1 MADAYGYIYLVW
13 GRYSMGRYRQIEEI
27 VKLMN
32 TPEAIRN
39 TSIIAHVDHG
49 KTTLSDSLLAAAG
62 IISEQTAGQRLFLD
76 SWELEQKRQM
86 TVFAS
91 NISLAHTYE
100 GKDYLI
106 NLIDTPGHIDFSGAV
121 TRSLRA
127 VDGALVVVDAVEG
140 PMTQTETVLM
150 QALRERVQPILFINK
165 VDRLIKELKLTSEE
179 IQRKFAKIIVRINS
193 LIEKYAPP
201 EHKKDWQVTVEDG
214 RVAFGSALHK
224 WGLNLPHMK
233 TKNVS
238 FKDIVDAYTGEPD
251 EIGRKVDALSKKAP
265 LYEPILDMFCEHLP
279 NPFQAQ
285 PYRQSQIW
293 PGDSSSSI
301 GKGMGK
307 VDPGGPL
314 LMCITTIEVDP
325 HSGVVAIGRVFS
337 GTVEKG
343 KTVQLVA
350 SHQKG
355 AIQQVY
361 MSMATDRVIVE
372 KIPAGN
378 IAALSGLPSI
388 HVGETVAEGGVETQP
403 FEGLKYVSD
412 PVVTVAVEPEDVKD
426 LPLFDKVMH
435 KLTLEDPNLHFKIN
449 KESGEFLLSGMGE
462 LHLEVT
468 AYRMQ
473 EAALKVKISKPI
485 VIYRE
490 TITQDYQGPPIMG
503 KSPNKHNRLW
513 VTLETL
519 PDEIIEAIKAG
530 KISEMQTRDERQK
543 ILAKQFGWKTD
554 DARHVIAIEGTN
566 ILVNKIKGRQYVEEV
581 LDHVKSGFRE
591 AVYTSVLAKEPA
603 YGLKVNLE
611 DIMIHDDPVHRGPAQ
626 ILPMTWRPIWCSFL
640 LSNPKLL
647 EPIISFECKVP
658 NQFVSSV
665 IAIVQ
670 KRRGKILDMVTEED
684 MVIVK
689 AEMPVAESFGLADEL
704 RSSTQGRAFWATQFS
719 RWAPVPESMQAD
731 IIRQIRERR
740 GLSATPPRAEEFYE
754 EA

>member
-1 MADAYGYIYLVW
+1 
-13 GRYSMGRYRQIEEI
+13 MGRYRQIEEI

-32 TPEAIRN
+32 DREMVRN

-62 IISEQTAGQRLFLD
+62 IISEQTAGQKLFLD

-91 NISLAHTYE
+91 NISLTHTYK
-100 GKDYLI
+100 GKEYLI

-150 QALRERVQPILFINK
+150 QALRERVKPILFINK
-165 VDRLIKELKLTSEE
+165 VDRLIKEIKLTPEE
-179 IQRKFAKIIVRINS
+179 IQRKFAKIIARINN
-193 LIEKYAPP
+193 LIEKYAPS
-201 EHKKDWQVTVEDG
+201 EHKKDWQVNVEEG

-233 TKNVS
+233 AKGVS
-238 FKDIVDAYTGEPD
+238 FKDIIDAYTGEPED
-251 EIGRKVDALSKKAP
+251 IARKVDALSKKAP

-279 NPFQAQ
+279 NPLQAQ

-293 PGDSSSSI
+293 PGDPTSPV
-301 GKGMGK
+301 GKGMAK
-307 VDPGGPL
+307 VDPNGPL

-343 KTVQLVA
+343 KVVNLVT
-350 SHQKG
+350 SRQKG
-355 AIQQVY
+355 TIQQVY
-361 MSMATDRVIVE
+361 MSMAADRVIVD
-372 KIPAGN
+372 KVPAGN
-378 IAALSGLPSI
+378 IAALSGLPSV
-388 HVGETVAEGGVETQP
+388 HVGETVAEEGVETHP

-426 LPLFDKVMH
+426 LPLFDKVIH
-435 KLTLEDPNLHFKIN
+435 KLTLEDPNLHFIIN
-449 KESGEFLLSGMGE
+449 KESGEYLLSGMGE

-473 EAALKVKISKPI
+473 EAGLKVKISKPI

-490 TITQDYQGPPIMG
+490 TISHDYKGPPIMG
-503 KSPNKHNRLW
+503 KSPNKHSKLW
-513 VTLETL
+513 VTLEKL
-519 PDEIIEAIKAG
+519 PEEVIEAIRAE

-543 ILAKQFGWKTD
+543 ILKQFGWSTE
-554 DARHVIAIEGTN
+554 DARNVIAIEGTN
-566 ILVNKIKGRQYVEEV
+566 ILVNRIKGRQYVEEV
-581 LDHVKSGFRE
+581 IDHVKSGFRE
-591 AVYTSVLAKEPA
+591 AVHTSVLAKEPA

-611 DIMIHDDPVHRGPAQ
+611 DIMVHEDPVHRGPAQ
-626 ILPMTWRPIWCSFL
+626 ILPMTWRPIWCCFL
-640 LSNPKLL
+640 LSDPKLL
-647 EPIISFECKVP
+647 EPLLSFECKVP
-658 NQFVSSV
+658 NDFVSSV

-670 KRRGKILDMVTEED
+670 KRRGKILDMVNEED
-684 MVIVK
+684 MVVVK
-689 AEMPVAESFGLADEL
+689 AEMPVAESFGIADEL

-719 RWAPVPESMQAD
+719 RWAPVPESMQAE
-731 IIRQIRERR
+731 IIAQIRKRR
-740 GLSATPPRAEEFYE
+740 GLSPTPPDAREFYE

>member
-1 MADAYGYIYLVW
+1 
-13 GRYSMGRYRQIEEI
+13 MGRYRQVDEI

-32 TPEAIRN
+32 SPEIVRN

-62 IISEQTAGQRLFLD
+62 IISEKTAGQKLFLD

-91 NISLAHTYE
+91 NISLVHSF
-100 GKDYLI
+100 KDRDYLI

-150 QALRERVQPILFINK
+150 QALRERVKPILFINK
-165 VDRLIKELKLTSEE
+165 VDRLIKEIKLTPEE
-179 IQRKFAKIIVRINS
+179 IQRKFAKVILRINN

-224 WGLNLPHMK
+224 WGLNLTHMRAK
-233 TKNVS
+233 GVT
-238 FKDIVDAYTGEPD
+238 FKEIVDSYTGEYED
-251 EIGRKVDALSKKAP
+251 VGRKVDALSKKAP
-265 LYEPILDMFCEHLP
+265 LHEPILDMFVEQLP
-279 NPFQAQ
+279 NPYQAQ
-285 PYRQSQIW
+285 PYRQGQIW
-293 PGDSSSSI
+293 PGDPNSEV
-301 GKGMGK
+301 GKSMAK
-307 VDPGGPL
+307 VDPKGPL
-314 LMCITTIEVDP
+314 LMCVTTIEVDP
-325 HSGVVAIGRVFS
+325 HSGLVAIGRVFS

-343 KTVQLVA
+343 KLVDLIS

-355 AIQQVY
+355 TIQQVY
-361 MSMATDRVIVE
+361 MSMAADREIIDQV
-372 KIPAGN
+372 PAGN
-378 IAALSGLPSI
+378 IAAMSGLPSI
-388 HVGETVAEGGVETQP
+388 HVGETVAEVGVQTHA

-412 PVVTVAVEPEDVKD
+412 PVVTVAVEPADVKD

-435 KLTLEDPNLHFKIN
+435 KLTTEDPNLHFLIN
-449 KESGEFLLSGMGE
+449 KESGEYLLSGMGE
-462 LHLEVT
+462 LHLEIT

-473 EAALKVKISKPI
+473 EAGLKVKTSKPI

-490 TITQDYQGPPIMG
+490 TISHDYKGPAIMG
-503 KSPNKHNRLW
+503 KSPNKHNKLW
-513 VTLETL
+513 VIIEKL
-519 PDEIIEAIKAG
+519 PDDIIEAIRSG

-543 ILAKQFGWKTD
+543 VLKGFGWSTE
-554 DARHVIAIEGTN
+554 DARSVVAIEGN
-566 ILVNKIKGRQYVEEV
+566 NLLVNRIKGRQYVDEIM
-581 LDHVKSGFRE
+581 DHVKSGFRE
-591 AVYTSVLAKEPA
+591 AVFTSVLAKEPA

-611 DIMIHDDPVHRGPAQ
+611 DVTVHEDPVHRGPAQ

-640 LSNPKLL
+640 LSDPKLL
-647 EPIISFECKVP
+647 EPLISFECKVP
-658 NQFVSSV
+658 NEFVSNV

-670 KRRGKILDMVTEED
+670 KRRGKILDMINEEE
-684 MVIVK
+684 MIVVK
-689 AEMPVAESFGLADEL
+689 AEMPVSESFGLAEEL

-719 RWAPVPESMQAD
+719 RWSVVPEQMQAE
-731 IIRQIRERR
+731 IIKQIRERR
-740 GLSATPPRAEEFYE
+740 GLSPTPPKAEEFFE

>member
-1 MADAYGYIYLVW
+1 
-13 GRYSMGRYRQIEEI
+13 MGRYRQVEEI

-32 TPEAIRN
+32 TPERIRN

-62 IISEQTAGQRLFLD
+62 IISEQVAGQKLFLD

-91 NISLAHTYE
+91 NISLAHE
-100 GKDYLI
+100 FKGVEYLI

-150 QALRERVQPILFINK
+150 QALRERVKPILYINK
-165 VDRLIKELKLTSEE
+165 VDRLIKELKLTPEE

-233 TKNVS
+233 AKGIS
-238 FKDIVDAYTGEPD
+238 FKDIIDAYTGAPED
-251 EIGRKVDALSKKAP
+251 IGRKVEELSKKAP

-279 NPFQAQ
+279 NPLQAQ

-293 PGDSSSSI
+293 PGDPNSRV
-301 GKGMGK
+301 GQAMAK
-307 VDPGGPL
+307 VDPNGPL

-337 GTVEKG
+337 GTVERG
-343 KTVQLVA
+343 KTVRLVT
-350 SHQKG
+350 SRQKG
-355 AIQQVY
+355 TIQQVY
-361 MSMATDRVIVE
+361 MSMAADRVIVDR
-372 KIPAGN
+372 IPAGN
-378 IAALSGLPSI
+378 IAALSGLPSLR
-388 HVGETVAEGGVETQP
+388 VGETIAEEGVETQP

-426 LPLFDKVMH
+426 LPLFDKVIH
-435 KLTLEDPNLHFKIN
+435 KLTLEDPNLHFRID
-449 KESGEFLLSGMGE
+449 KESGQYLLSGMGE

-473 EAALKVKISKPI
+473 EAGLKVRISKPI

-490 TITQDYQGPPIMG
+490 TISRDYKGPPIMG
-503 KSPNKHNRLW
+503 KSPNKHNKIW
-513 VTLETL
+513 VTVERLSE
-519 PDEIIEAIKAG
+519 EVIEAIKAG

-543 ILAKQFGWKTD
+543 ILTKEFGWTTE
-554 DARHVIAIEGTN
+554 DARNLIAIEGTN
-566 ILVNKIKGRQYVEEV
+566 VLVNRIKGRQYVEEI
-581 LDHVKSGFRE
+581 LDHVKSGFRD
-591 AVYTSVLAKEPA
+591 AVITGVLAKEPM

-611 DIMIHDDPVHRGPAQ
+611 DIMIHEDPVHRGPAQ
-626 ILPMTWRPIWCSFL
+626 ILPMTWRPVWCVFL
-640 LSNPKLL
+640 LSEPKLL
-647 EPIISFECKVP
+647 EPIMSFECKVP
-658 NQFVSSV
+658 NDFVSPV
-665 IAIVQ
+665 ISLLQ
-670 KRRGKILDMVTEED
+670 KRRGRILDMVNEED

-689 AEMPVAESFGLADEL
+689 AELPVAESFGIADEL

-719 RWAPVPESMQAD
+719 RWAPVPESMQAEV
-731 IIRQIRERR
+731 IRQIRERK
-740 GLSATPPRAEEFYE
+740 GLPPTPPKAEEFYE
-754 EA
+754 EE

>member
-1 MADAYGYIYLVW
+1 
-13 GRYSMGRYRQIEEI
+13 MGRYRQIEEI

-32 TPEAIRN
+32 NPEVIRN

-62 IISEQTAGQRLFLD
+62 IISEQVAGQKLFLD

-91 NISLAHTYE
+91 NISLAHVYK
-100 GKDYLI
+100 GKEYLI

-150 QALRERVQPILFINK
+150 QALRERVKPILYINK
-165 VDRLIKELKLTSEE
+165 VDRLIKELKLTPEE
-179 IQRKFAKIIVRINS
+179 VQRKFAKIIVRINT
-193 LIEKYAPP
+193 LIEKYTPP
-201 EHKKDWQVTVEDG
+201 EHKKDWQVKVEDG

-224 WGLNLPHMK
+224 WGLNLPHMRAK
-233 TKNVS
+233 GIT
-238 FKDIVDAYTGEPD
+238 FKDIVDAYTGEP
-251 EIGRKVDALSKKAP
+251 EEVAKKVDALSKKAP
-265 LYEPILDMFCEHLP
+265 LHEPILDMFCEHLP
-279 NPFQAQ
+279 NPLEAQ

-293 PGDSSSSI
+293 PGDPNTPV
-301 GKGMGK
+301 GRAMAK
-307 VDPGGPL
+307 VDPNGPL
-314 LMCITTIEVDP
+314 LMCVTTIEVDP

-343 KTVQLVA
+343 KTVYLVG
-350 SHQKG
+350 SKQKG
-355 AIQQVY
+355 TIQQVY
-361 MSMATDRVIVE
+361 MSMAADRVIVD

-388 HVGETVAEGGVETQP
+388 HVGETIAEEDVETQP

-426 LPLFDKVMH
+426 LPLFDKVIH

-473 EAALKVKISKPI
+473 EAGLKVKISKPI

-490 TITQDYQGPPIMG
+490 TISRDYKGPPIMG

-513 VTLETL
+513 VTLEKL
-519 PDEIIEAIKAG
+519 SDEVIEAIKAG

-543 ILAKQFGWKTD
+543 ILTKEFGWSTE
-554 DARHVIAIEGTN
+554 DARNVIAIEDTN
-566 ILVNKIKGRQYVEEV
+566 ILVNRIKGRQYVEEV

-591 AVYTSVLAKEPA
+591 AVHACVLAKEPA

-611 DIMIHDDPVHRGPAQ
+611 DILIHEDPVHRGPAQ
-626 ILPMTWRPIWCSFL
+626 ILPMTWRPIWCCFL
-640 LSNPKLL
+640 LSDPKLL
-647 EPIISFECKVP
+647 EPILNFECKVP
-658 NQFVSSV
+658 NEFVSSV
-665 IAIVQ
+665 ISIVQ
-670 KRRGKILDMVTEED
+670 KRRGKILDMVNEED
-684 MVIVK
+684 MIVVK

-719 RWAPVPESMQAD
+719 RWAPVPESMQMD
-731 IIRQIRERR
+731 IIRHIRERR
-740 GLSATPPRAEEFYE
+740 GLSPTPPRAEEFYE

>member
-1 MADAYGYIYLVW
+1 
-13 GRYSMGRYRQIEEI
+13 MGRYRQIEEI

-32 TPEAIRN
+32 NPEIIRN

-62 IISEQTAGQRLFLD
+62 IISEQTAGQKLFLD

-91 NISLAHTYE
+91 NISLAHEYKGVE
-100 GKDYLI
+100 YLI

-150 QALRERVQPILFINK
+150 QALRERVKPILFINK
-165 VDRLIKELKLTSEE
+165 VDRLIKELKLTPEE
-179 IQRKFAKIIVRINS
+179 IQKKFAKIIVRINNI
-193 LIEKYAPP
+193 IEKYAPP
-201 EHKKDWQVTVEDG
+201 EHKKDWQVKVEDG

-233 TKNVS
+233 AKGIT
-238 FKDIVDAYTGEPD
+238 FKDIIDAYTGEPED
-251 EIGRKVDALSKKAP
+251 IGRKVDALSKKAP

-279 NPFQAQ
+279 NPLQAQ

-293 PGDSSSSI
+293 PGDPNSPV
-301 GKGMGK
+301 GKAMAN
-307 VDPGGPL
+307 VDPNGPL
-314 LMCITTIEVDP
+314 LMCVTTIEVDP

-337 GTVEKG
+337 GTVERG
-343 KTVQLVA
+343 KTVRLVT
-350 SHQKG
+350 SRQKG

-361 MSMATDRVIVE
+361 MSMAADRVIVE
-372 KIPAGN
+372 RIPAGN
-378 IAALSGLPSI
+378 IAALSGLPSL
-388 HVGETVAEGGVETQP
+388 HVGETIAEESVETQP

-426 LPLFDKVMH
+426 LPLFDKVIH
-435 KLTLEDPNLHFKIN
+435 KITLEDPNLHFKID
-449 KESGEFLLSGMGE
+449 KESGQYLLSGMGE

-473 EAALKVKISKPI
+473 EAGLKVKISKPI

-490 TITQDYQGPPIMG
+490 TVSRSYKGPPIMG
-503 KSPNKHNRLW
+503 KSPNKHNKLW
-513 VTLETL
+513 VTVEKLS
-519 PDEIIEAIKAG
+519 DDIIEAIKAG
-530 KISEMQTRDERQK
+530 RISEMQTRDERQK
-543 ILAKQFGWKTD
+543 ILTKEFGWTTE
-554 DARHVIAIEGTN
+554 DARNVIAIEGTN
-566 ILVNKIKGRQYVEEV
+566 VLVNRIKGRQYVEEV

-591 AVYTSVLAKEPA
+591 AVYSCVLAKEPA

-611 DIMIHDDPVHRGPAQ
+611 DILIHEDPVHRGPAQ
-626 ILPMTWRPIWCSFL
+626 ILPMTWRPIWCAFL
-640 LSNPKLL
+640 LSEPKLL
-647 EPIISFECKVP
+647 EPIMSFECKVP
-658 NQFVSSV
+658 NEFVSPV
-665 IAIVQ
+665 ISLVQ
-670 KRRGKILDMVTEED
+670 KRRGRILDMVNEED

-689 AEMPVAESFGLADEL
+689 AELPVAESFGIADEL

-731 IIRQIRERR
+731 VIRQIRERR
-740 GLSATPPRAEEFYE
+740 GLSPTPPKAEEFYE
-754 EA
+754 EE